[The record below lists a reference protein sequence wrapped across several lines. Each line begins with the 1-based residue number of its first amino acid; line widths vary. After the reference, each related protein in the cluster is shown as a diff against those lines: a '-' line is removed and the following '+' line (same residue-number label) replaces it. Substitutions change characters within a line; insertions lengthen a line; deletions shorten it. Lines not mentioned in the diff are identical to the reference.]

1 MATEGT
7 DSTKGAEEQEKL
19 ADLNTRDNLEAML
32 DELIEKPGDYDAI
45 KERIETNFRQ
55 ERTILILDLSG
66 FTRTTQLEG
75 ILPFLLMIH
84 QMQRL
89 ALPSVEGHGGIL
101 VRADA
106 DNLTCLMDGVEDAIT
121 AAKEITERLATAN
134 VILPSS
140 RDLYVSI
147 GIGHGRILNVDNE
160 AIFGNQVNL
169 ASKLGE
175 DLAESGDVLL
185 TEAAYAQ
192 IEESGIKCEK
202 HEVNISGVE
211 LTYYSVL

>member
-1 MATEGT
+1 MATDGT
-7 DSTKGAEEQEKL
+7 EDDPKL
-19 ADLNTRDNLEAML
+19 ADLNTRDNLEALL
-32 DELIEKPGDYDAI
+32 DELIEKPGDFDLI
-45 KERIETNFRQ
+45 KARIEENFRQ

-66 FTRTTQLEG
+66 FTRTTQVEG

-89 ALPSVEGHGGIL
+89 ALPSVEDHGGIL

-106 DNLTCLMDGVEDAIT
+106 DNLTCLMDRVEFAVA
-121 AAKEITERLATAN
+121 AAKEITERLDTAN
-134 VILPSS
+134 VILPSG

-147 GIGHGRILNVDNE
+147 GIGHGKILNVGNE

-175 DLAESGDVLL
+175 DLADSGDIFL

-192 IEESGIKCEK
+192 IEDAGISCEK
-202 HEVNISGVE
+202 REVSISGVE
-211 LTYYSVL
+211 LTYYSVN

>member
-1 MATEGT
+1 MPMTIEGN
-7 DSTKGAEEQEKL
+7 DEDDQKI
-19 ADLNTRDNLEAML
+19 ADLNTRDNLEKLL
-32 DELIEKPGDYDAI
+32 DELIEAPGTYDDI
-45 KERIETNFRQ
+45 KNRIEEKFRQ

-66 FTRTTQLEG
+66 FTRTTQVEG

-106 DNLTCLMDGVEDAIT
+106 DNLTCLMDEVKDAVA
-121 AAKEITERLATAN
+121 AAKEITERLNTAN
-134 VILPSS
+134 IILPSS

-147 GIGHGRILNVDNE
+147 GIGHGKILNVDNE

-175 DLAESGDVLL
+175 DLAESGDILI

-192 IEESGIKCEK
+192 IEDSGFKCEK

>member
-1 MATEGT
+1 MAAR
-7 DSTKGAEEQEKL
+7 DAKDPRL
-19 ADLNTRDNLEAML
+19 VDLNSRQNLEELL
-32 DELIEKPGDYDAI
+32 DELIEKPDDFDLI
-45 KERIETNFRQ
+45 KARIEEKFRQ

-66 FTRTTQLEG
+66 FTRTTQIEG

-89 ALPSVEGHGGIL
+89 ALPSVEKHGGIL

-106 DNLTCLMDGVEDAIT
+106 DNLTCLMDSVESAVL
-121 AAKEITERLATAN
+121 ASKEITERLATAN
-134 VILPSS
+134 VILPSK

-147 GIGHGRILNVDNE
+147 GIGHGKILNVQNE

-175 DLAESGDVLL
+175 DLGESGEILL
-185 TEAAYAQ
+185 TEHAYKQ
-192 IEESGIKCEK
+192 IEGGGNINCEE
-202 HEVNISGVE
+202 HNVSISGVE
-211 LTYYSVL
+211 LTYYSVR